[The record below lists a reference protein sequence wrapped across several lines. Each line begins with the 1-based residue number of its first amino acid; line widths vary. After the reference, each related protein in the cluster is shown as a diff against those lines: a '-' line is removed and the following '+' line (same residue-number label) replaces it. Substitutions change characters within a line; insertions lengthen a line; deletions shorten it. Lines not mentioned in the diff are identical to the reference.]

1 MRPFWTL
8 FGAPCDQKGWN
19 HKLRTDI
26 NKAINT
32 STQELLCS
40 GKWWSYHHI
49 SMFISIS
56 LPHSVCHENGILSR
70 TDRHL
75 DQLMVGSSCGMESPF
90 PSTCLDWVD
99 IDMSLGHS
107 PKMQHFYRDDDQPA
121 KNWGTQFPDTFT
133 SLHHKVVQPKLCLL
147 VYVYPMKTMIMSL
160 PQKRSCSREHN

>member
-8 FGAPCDQKGWN
+8 FGAPSDQKGWN
-19 HKLRTDI
+19 HKLIQTADGHQQSHQQIHPRI
-26 NKAINT
+26 A
-32 STQELLCS
+32 LL
-40 GKWWSYHHI
+40 WWSYHHI

-133 SLHHKVVQPKLCLL
+133 SLHYKVVPPKLCLL
-147 VYVYPMKTMIMSL
+147 VYKPIK
-160 PQKRSCSREHN
+160 